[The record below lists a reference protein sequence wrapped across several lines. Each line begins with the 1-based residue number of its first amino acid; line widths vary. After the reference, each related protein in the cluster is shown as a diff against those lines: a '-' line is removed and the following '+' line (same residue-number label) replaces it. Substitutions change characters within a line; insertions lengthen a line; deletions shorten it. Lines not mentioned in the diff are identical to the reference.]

1 MKVRPM
7 VLSALAGAAFIGL
20 LALPWNVRAQG
31 GACNENS
38 ETDCVDWEQGFAY
51 SHGSGAPANWATTA
65 AQKNLS
71 AQRAAR
77 LDAARNLLE
86 LVRGISVSADT
97 TVGQAMVQSDRVQTA
112 IQGRIAGLRLIGEP
126 KYFSDGSI
134 QVRMAARLREIVP
147 EEVYLSGPPQQ
158 LGPPTQIG
166 GGAARVDTKQTYSGL
181 IIDARGTGVLPA
193 MSPKVIDPEGR
204 EVYGSAYV
212 TREFAVQQG
221 IAGYA
226 KNVEAARTN
235 DRVKGNPLVIKGLE
249 AKGQNKADVVIG
261 AEDANALRELAQNQN
276 FMRQTRVMIVLD

>member
-7 VLSALAGAAFIGL
+7 VLPALIGAAFMGL

-38 ETDCVDWEQGFAY
+38 ETDCVDWEQGLAY

-112 IQGRIAGLRLIGEP
+112 IQGKIAGLRLVGEP

-134 QVRMAARLREIVP
+134 MVKMAARLREIVP
-147 EEVYLSGPPQQ
+147 EELYLSGAPQQ

-166 GGAARVDTKQTYSGL
+166 TARVDTKQTYSGL
-181 IIDARGTGVLPA
+181 IIDARGTGILPA

-226 KNVEAARTN
+226 KNVDAARTN

-249 AKGQNKADVVIG
+249 AKGQNKADVMIS